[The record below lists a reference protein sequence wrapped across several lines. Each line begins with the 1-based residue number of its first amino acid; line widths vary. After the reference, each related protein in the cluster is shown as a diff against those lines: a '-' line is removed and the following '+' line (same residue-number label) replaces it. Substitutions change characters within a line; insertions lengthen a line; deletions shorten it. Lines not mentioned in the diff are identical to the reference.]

1 MSKLSEKIKYPTSE
15 FKYWKWDD
23 DFQKEL
29 IALEVENQKLKET
42 RNRHHP
48 EMLKLT
54 EERDRYKAQTKKA
67 EDEVK
72 TLNEAWDKQNVELC
86 TTINIQKLEII
97 KLKERLAKAQ
107 DTLDEA
113 WKLTQ
118 KQQDVVGDCDS
129 SVAYES
135 FREAVEKYV
144 ETLDPCKRC
153 QLGIDGVCVPAEK
166 ALGGES

>member
-107 DTLDEA
+107 DIAKRIRNRQRNSNLH
-113 WKLTQ
+113 
-118 KQQDVVGDCDS
+118 DVWVTAKDFK
-129 SVAYES
+129 EL
-135 FREAVEKYV
+135 EK
-144 ETLDPCKRC
+144 T
-153 QLGIDGVCVPAEK
+153 
-166 ALGGES
+166 LGGDE